1 MKNQIINLFV
11 TPIEKFFKI
20 EAASG
25 IVLIFF
31 AILAMMLANSRYA
44 DLYFEILNYKILFL
58 SIGHWVNDALMA
70 IFFFIVGLEI
80 KKEIVAGEL
89 SSFRKSIL
97 PVGAAIGGMIVPASI
112 YVYLNRDGGNMNAW
126 AIPMATDIA
135 FALGVLS
142 LFGSR
147 VPLNLKIFLLA
158 LAIVD
163 DLGAVITIA
172 LFYTNDIKLLG
183 LLIAAIGLAL
193 TVSFRRF
200 RIGNYLVYI
209 FTGLIVW
216 IGFLYSGVHA
226 TIAGVLMGLMT
237 PYTFYRKSTDGIS
250 VTYSPVN
257 DWIHFLHPYVGFLIM
272 PIFALANAGVSFNGV
287 SYEVIQNSAISN
299 GIIGGLI
306 LGKPIGIL
314 SISAMLIVFKI
325 AELPKN
331 VNWISYTS
339 ISLLAGIGFTMS
351 IFISSLSLVGEEL
364 VQAKIGI
371 LLGSGL
377 SALLGGFLFWVSSR
391 KKNDSDMYIRP
402 N

>member
-1 MKNQIINLFV
+1 MKNKIMNLFV
-11 TPIEKFFKI
+11 TPIEKFFKV
-20 EAASG
+20 EAAAG
-25 IVLIFF
+25 IVLIIF
-31 AILAMMLANSRYA
+31 ALLAMILANSRYA
-44 DLYFEILNYKILFL
+44 EIYFNILNHKILFL
-58 SIGHWVNDALMA
+58 SIGHWINDALMA

-97 PVGAAIGGMIVPASI
+97 PVGAAIGGMVAPAAI
-112 YVYLNRDGGNMNAW
+112 YVYLNQDGGNPSAW

-163 DLGAVITIA
+163 DLGAVVTIA
-172 LFYTNDIKLLG
+172 LFYTNDIKLIG
-183 LLIAAIGLAL
+183 LLIAAIGSIVTLL
-193 TVSFRRF
+193 FRRF
-200 RIGNYLVYI
+200 QIGNYLVYI
-209 FTGLIVW
+209 LTGLIVW

-237 PYTFYRKSTDGIS
+237 PYTFYRKSSDGVS
-250 VTYSPVN
+250 MAYSPVN
-257 DWIHFLHPYVGFLIM
+257 DLIHFLHPYVGFLIM
-272 PIFALANAGVSFNGV
+272 PIFALANAGVSLNGV

-299 GIIGGLI
+299 GVIAGLLI
-306 LGKPIGIL
+306 GKPIGIL
-314 SISAMLIVFKI
+314 SISAILIIFKI
-325 AELPKN
+325 TELPKN
-331 VNWISYTS
+331 VNWISYAS

-351 IFISSLSLVGEEL
+351 IFISSLSLSGEQL

-377 SALLGGFLFWVSSR
+377 SAFLGSFLFWLSTRAS
-391 KKNDSDMYIRP
+391 NDSSIYIRS
-402 N
+402 